1 MARQDSEE
9 LFEAAKEYFNEGHYK
24 VVEPML
30 QQLLIIDQKNPEVHY
45 MIGTLAFEKGKLK
58 KAISSFRRAL
68 EIDPHFTDAS
78 IGLSIIFNDLGRY
91 GEGKKVFEEA
101 YALMKQKGS
110 DDKPYVNEKLA
121 NKHEELG
128 DLYFLYKRYEDALE
142 NFNRSVQLSKDKT
155 RFVIKSIDCLLQMK
169 LLSRALREAE
179 QYENQARNN
188 VELLLKIA
196 QIHYQLGDHAQASEY
211 WEKVLEKDPRY
222 TEAKSYLSHSRH
234 QEIYINP

>member
-1 MARQDSEE
+1 
-9 LFEAAKEYFNEGHYK
+9 
-24 VVEPML
+24 
-30 QQLLIIDQKNPEVHY
+30 
-45 MIGTLAFEKGKLK
+45 
-58 KAISSFRRAL
+58 
-68 EIDPHFTDAS
+68 
-78 IGLSIIFNDLGRY
+78 
-91 GEGKKVFEEA
+91 
-101 YALMKQKGS
+101 MKQKGS

-211 WEKVLEKDPRY
+211 WEKVLEKDPRN

-234 QEIYINP
+234 QETYINP

>member
-1 MARQDSEE
+1 MARQDADE

-30 QQLLIIDQKNPEVHY
+30 QQLLIVDQKNPEVHY
-45 MIGTLAFEKGKLK
+45 MIGTLAFEKGQLK
-58 KAISSFRRAL
+58 KAIESFRRSL
-68 EIDPHFTDAS
+68 QIDPHFTDAS

-91 GEGKKVFEEA
+91 DEGKKVFEEA

-110 DDKPYVNEKLA
+110 EDKPYVNEKIA

-128 DLYFLYKRYEDALE
+128 DLYFLYKKYEDALE
-142 NFNRSVQLSKDKT
+142 NFNRAVQLSKEKT

-179 QYENQARNN
+179 QYENQSGNN

-196 QIHYQLGDHAQASEY
+196 QIHYQLGDHSRASEY
-211 WEKVLEKDPRY
+211 WEKVLQKDPHNS
-222 TEAKSYLSHSRH
+222 EAANYLKHSRH
-234 QEIYINP
+234 QESYINP